1 AAAAAGFL
9 VEFAIAGRFAESLGT
24 LRQQWS
30 SQQLQIPVP
39 VFPEFRDDPE
49 NGITINRNR
58 WSIYVPETWRAAIV
72 KNADLSNVSEAALA
86 EYAEQELLSEV
97 EQVLSAAGRYSG
109 AASSGKV
116 STADVWFQQQA
127 VQQGQTRLQR
137 LRERNG
143 AAGQQLEEAARKL
156 SAMSQETEALQA
168 IDRFD
173 FLAGK
178 DQQLNSYNDQ
188 NRTQFFFDNGLATD
202 GTSSYGLPQGGK
214 ADSQGRT
221 DEGSLRF
228 RFVAPPP
235 PAKPQSKAESLERR
249 KTAGKAMKQDG
260 LLELGDLEKAAAD
273 RPSSGES
280 AAAGVPGAEELAKGG
295 LSQSLLRQNALG
307 LDLKRMED
315 MEQDKSRDRGAQQA
329 EQKLDAAAAI
339 PAPAQAPAFGVEQ
352 QADPAAVPQTGG
364 QLPQVVN
371 SDDFG
376 R

>member
-1 AAAAAGFL
+1 MD
-9 VEFAIAGRFAESLGT
+9 
-24 LRQQWS
+24 

-58 WSIYVPETWRAAIV
+58 WSVYVPETWRAAIV

-127 VQQGQTRLQR
+127 VRAGTNCVIQR

-156 SAMSQETEALQA
+156 SEMSQETEALQA

-188 NRTQFFFDNGLATD
+188 NRTQFFFDNGLSTD
-202 GTSSYGLPQGGK
+202 GTSSYGIPQVARRIRRAAQTK
-214 ADSQGRT
+214 ARSGSAL
-221 DEGSLRF
+221 SLR
-228 RFVAPPP
+228 RRQQNRSPKPNLLNAGRR
-235 PAKPQSKAESLERR
+235 PAKR
-249 KTAGKAMKQDG
+249 
-260 LLELGDLEKAAAD
+260 
-273 RPSSGES
+273 
-280 AAAGVPGAEELAKGG
+280 
-295 LSQSLLRQNALG
+295 
-307 LDLKRMED
+307 
-315 MEQDKSRDRGAQQA
+315 
-329 EQKLDAAAAI
+329 
-339 PAPAQAPAFGVEQ
+339 
-352 QADPAAVPQTGG
+352 
-364 QLPQVVN
+364 
-371 SDDFG
+371 
-376 R
+376 